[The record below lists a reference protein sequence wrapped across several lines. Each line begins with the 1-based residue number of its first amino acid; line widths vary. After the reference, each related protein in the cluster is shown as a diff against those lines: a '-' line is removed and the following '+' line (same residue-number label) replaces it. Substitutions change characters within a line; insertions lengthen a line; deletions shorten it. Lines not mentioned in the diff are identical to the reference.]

1 MSTGSLQRIYEL
13 PITFCERVCGVS
25 GDISFRF
32 PAKKIKFFL
41 QLIYATLEM
50 YGSEERLVRLSL
62 VSVYSVIVLLVRLG
76 SIFDGWLTKVMG
88 LFAVRMMLWSFLQV
102 SDRLTRLIFCRMRIS
117 PNVFICWYSSGAEL
131 YSSCTRDVPELY

>member
-1 MSTGSLQRIYEL
+1 MSTWSLQRIYEL
-13 PITFCERVCGVS
+13 PITFCERVCTVS

-32 PAKKIKFFL
+32 PAKKNQVFL

-102 SDRLTRLIFCRMRIS
+102 SDRLNRLIFCRMRIS
-117 PNVFICWYSSGAEL
+117 PNVFICCYSSGAEL
-131 YSSCTRDVPELY
+131 YSSCT